1 MGVALES
8 EQTARK
14 RPQSFLPMGELEKM
28 IRKALGIAVVLTLL
42 LTTLSAVHW
51 TMSHDALAQ
60 GQEPAMEEPSE
71 TGSTIPAPA
80 GGFSW
85 EEAWNE
91 LKRQVRAGGKTVWVI
106 IGLSLIAVAFV
117 LERFFR
123 LRRKNVVP
131 FGLAQ
136 RASELWR
143 KEDHA
148 AIVGLCEDRRYRK
161 TPLARIIRFLV
172 EHRTARLDD
181 LNNVAGDIASRHF
194 DRHSMLNYPILTV
207 ATLAP
212 LLGLFGTVVG
222 MIESFDLVTL
232 AGEMG
237 DPRVLSGAISKAL
250 ITTEFGLLV
259 AIPTVFFYAM
269 FRLRTSYLFNV
280 LEEEAST
287 LIADWFI
294 KSASVEKSDA
304 AT

>member
-1 MGVALES
+1 
-8 EQTARK
+8 
-14 RPQSFLPMGELEKM
+14 M
-28 IRKALGIAVVLTLL
+28 IRNTLGIVVILSLL
-42 LTTLSAVHW
+42 LVTVTVVNWTLSREV
-51 TMSHDALAQ
+51 LAQ
-60 GQEPAMEEPSE
+60 DPQPTMEKVEDA
-71 TGSTIPAPA
+71 GSTIPAPA
-80 GGFSW
+80 DGFSW

-91 LKRQVRAGGKTVWVI
+91 LNRQIRAGGKTVWVI
-106 IGLSLIAVAFV
+106 IGLSLIAVAFI

-131 FGLAQ
+131 FGLAP

-143 KEDHA
+143 TGDHA
-148 AIVGLCEDRRYRK
+148 AIVELCEQRKYRK
-161 TPLARIIRFLV
+161 TPLGRIVRFLV

-259 AIPTVFFYAM
+259 AIPTIFFFAM

-294 KSASVEKSDA
+294 ESAAVEKSDA
-304 AT
+304 AA